1 MATNEPVLL
10 IAFNRPDHLIKVID
24 RLREVKPSAIYFAVD
39 GARADRLEE
48 KSKVDA
54 CRALVAAF
62 DWPCEVKTLFHDT
75 NLGCGLG
82 VSTAITWFFE
92 NVERG
97 IILEDDI
104 VPDPSFFPFCSDLL
118 DRY

>member
-1 MATNEPVLL
+1 MVTNEPVLL

-62 DWPCEVKTLFHDT
+62 DWPCEVKILFHDT
-75 NLGCGLG
+75 
-82 VSTAITWFFE
+82 
-92 NVERG
+92 
-97 IILEDDI
+97 
-104 VPDPSFFPFCSDLL
+104 
-118 DRY
+118 